1 MTASPLSV
9 PRPSPS
15 TTATAPAPHLQVIW
29 TDPVTGREGYVV
41 IDRLVRGVS
50 SGGLRMREGCT
61 LDEVRGLAAGMS
73 RKEALHYDPANR
85 YIPLGGAKGGID
97 CSPHDPQARAVLSRF
112 LDAVRSLLKH
122 HWTTGEDLGLRQ
134 DTIDEVLAELG
145 MDSSIE
151 AIYPLLDDAAEAR
164 SRLAD
169 AFAVEVDGVL
179 LAELVGGLGVAESAL
194 TALDHL
200 GISRTSARAVVQ
212 GFGSM
217 GGATARYL
225 ARAGVSVVGLADARG
240 VIVNPDGLDVERFL
254 RTRDG
259 LGGIDRSQLRPGDTE
274 ADGDAWLDI
283 DCEILVPAAV
293 SYCIGVPEQA
303 RITARIIAE
312 AANMPTLPEAEAALH
327 ARGTLVLPD
336 FVANSAT
343 NAWWWWTLFG
353 DIGADAEQAHRKVR
367 DAMGRL
373 TADMLTDAA
382 RYGSTPR
389 QAALGV
395 VDRKIGDIEARFG
408 RPGEPAV
415 VRTDGGRHGDPR

>member
-1 MTASPLSV
+1 MKADP
-9 PRPSPS
+9 PS
-15 TTATAPAPHLQVIW
+15 TPGPTTVAAPPHLQLIW
-29 TDPVTGREGYVV
+29 TDPVTGRQGFVV
-41 IDRLVRGVS
+41 IDRLVRGVA

-61 LDEVRGLAAGMS
+61 LDEVRGLAAGMT
-73 RKEALHYDPANR
+73 RKEALHYDPAGR
-85 YIPLGGAKGGID
+85 YVPLGGAKGGID
-97 CSPHDPQARAVLSRF
+97 CGPHDPEARAVLGRF
-112 LDAVRSLLKH
+112 LDAVRSVLKH

-145 MDSSIE
+145 LGSSIE

-164 SRLAD
+164 ERLAD
-169 AFAVEVDGVL
+169 AFAIAVDGIPL
-179 LAELVGGLGVAESAL
+179 PELVGGLGVAESAL

-200 GISRTSARAVVQ
+200 GIARTSARAVVQ

-225 ARAGVSVVGLADARG
+225 ARAGVTVVGLADARG
-240 VIVNPDGLDVERFL
+240 VIVNPEGLDVERL
-254 RTRDG
+254 LLTRDG
-259 LGGIDRSQLRPGDTE
+259 LGGIDRSRLRPGDSRTA
-274 ADGDAWLDI
+274 ADDAWLDI

-293 SYCIGVPEQA
+293 SYCVDASNQA

-353 DIGADAEQAHRKVR
+353 DIGADSAQAHAKVR
-367 DAMGRL
+367 EAMRRL
-373 TADMLTDAA
+373 TTDMLSDAEKH
-382 RYGSTPR
+382 GVTPR
-389 QAALGV
+389 EAALGV
-395 VDRKIGDIEARFG
+395 VDRKIAHIEARFG
-408 RPGEPAV
+408 RHAGAAGTAHPIAGGPG
-415 VRTDGGRHGDPR
+415 GPR